1 MVLHKRKVKNLF
13 PVSVAAIFLLLSY
26 TIISSVFL
34 KQFFKKYGYIFLTN
48 IKVKAKRYL
57 VRFSDVRFYENVFPH
72 TSFSFFNIPLKF
84 TSFTKIY
91 LNLWL
96 HSPCTRRFL
105 VGQLKKMKTRKS
117 FLEQIFF
124 IKYLFHKQL
133 KFAQNFAI
141 LKW

>member
-1 MVLHKRKVKNLF
+1 MVLHKRKIKNLF

-96 HSPCTRRFL
+96 HSPYTRRFL

-117 FLEQIFF
+117 FWEQIFF